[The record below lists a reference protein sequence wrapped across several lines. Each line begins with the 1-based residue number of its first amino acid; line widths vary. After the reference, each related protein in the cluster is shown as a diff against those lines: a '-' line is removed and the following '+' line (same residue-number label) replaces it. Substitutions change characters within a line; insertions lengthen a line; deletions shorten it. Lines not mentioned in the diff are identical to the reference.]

1 MGKKRVRLSDE
12 GRALIMGWHLL
23 RGLLVRSGS
32 SKVYHFSKAAYHAQK
47 LVRKR
52 MKADEAERLGLT
64 KSEYVML
71 LTMAKGSEFTVREL
85 AEATGLSESTV
96 RKNLKT
102 FVKAGVAVEDAS
114 QVPHIYRL
122 REDVRRELREALE
135 QESEE
140 EDDEE

>member
-1 MGKKRVRLSDE
+1 MRLSDE

-23 RGLLVRSGS
+23 RGILVRSGS

-52 MKADEAERLGLT
+52 LEAGEAERLGLT

-71 LTMAKGSEFTVREL
+71 LTMAQGDEFTAREL

-96 RKNLKT
+96 RKNLRT
-102 FVKAGVAVEDAS
+102 FVKAGVALEDAS

-122 REDVRRELREALE
+122 REDVREELREALE
-135 QESEE
+135 REGDEE
-140 EDDEE
+140 EGDEG